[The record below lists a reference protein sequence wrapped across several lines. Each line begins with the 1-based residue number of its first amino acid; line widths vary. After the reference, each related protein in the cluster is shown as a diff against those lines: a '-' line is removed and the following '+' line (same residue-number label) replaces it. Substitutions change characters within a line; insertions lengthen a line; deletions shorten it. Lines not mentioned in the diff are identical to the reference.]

1 MTFISALKLQAIVD
15 IFHKLNIKNSYKIIN
30 LYPLF
35 MTKLILL
42 DTATWLKFFTS
53 DALHQIC
60 LPQVRSRLQWPF
72 LDCIVLL

>member
-1 MTFISALKLQAIVD
+1 MQAIVD

-42 DTATWLKFFTS
+42 DAATWLKFFTS
-53 DALHQIC
+53 DALHQ
-60 LPQVRSRLQWPF
+60 WPF
-72 LDCIVLL
+72 LKFVSPKYVLDCSGHF